1 MPGKRPTHLKA
12 RRAII
17 DAARRMNAL
26 GLNHGTSG
34 NVGYRVGERFL
45 VTPSGLDYDAITPA
59 DIVDMDFDGS
69 HQGTRCPTSEW
80 RLHRDILAT
89 RPEVD
94 AVLHSHAVHCTAL
107 AVHGMEIPAVHYMVA
122 AAGGTNIRCA
132 PYRTPTTQALSDVAV
147 PALKDRTACLLQ
159 NHGVVV
165 LGETPDACV
174 NLLVEV
180 EYLAELYSRTLA
192 HRRRH
197 RQRAQRHPEPEDG
210 RGAGDHED
218 LRQTARRRS
227 SGGVVRF
234 AGAGGL
240 RLTPSPAIR
249 EASSRGFLRRF
260 P

>member
-1 MPGKRPTHLKA
+1 MPRTRSTHLKA
-12 RRAII
+12 RRAVI

-34 NVGYRVGERFL
+34 NVGYRVGGRFL

-69 HQGTRCPTSEW
+69 HQGTRRPTSEW

-147 PALKDRTACLLQ
+147 PALKDRRACLLQ

-180 EYLAELYSRTLA
+180 EYLAELYCRTLA
-192 HRRRH
+192 IGAATGNEPNVILSRKMAEVLEIMKTYGK
-197 RQRAQRHPEPEDG
+197 QPGDDPPE
-210 RGAGDHED
+210 A
-218 LRQTARRRS
+218 
-227 SGGVVRF
+227 
-234 AGAGGL
+234 
-240 RLTPSPAIR
+240 
-249 EASSRGFLRRF
+249 
-260 P
+260 

>member
-1 MPGKRPTHLKA
+1 MPRKKLTHLKA

-34 NVGYRVGERFL
+34 NVGFRVGERLL
-45 VTPSGLDYDAITPA
+45 VTPSGLDYDAMTPA
-59 DIVDMDFDGS
+59 DIVEMGFDGT
-69 HQGTRCPTSEW
+69 HAGDRRPTSEW
-80 RLHRDILAT
+80 RFHRDILAS

-122 AAGGTNIRCA
+122 AAGGTTIRCA

-147 PALKDRTACLLQ
+147 EALEERRACLLQ
-159 NHGVVV
+159 NHGVIV

-180 EYLAELYSRTLA
+180 EYLAELYCRTLA
-192 HRRRH
+192 VGSAVGAEPKVIS
-197 RQRAQRHPEPEDG
+197 QRKMGEVLEMLKTYGKQPGPG
-210 RGAGDHED
+210 
-218 LRQTARRRS
+218 
-227 SGGVVRF
+227 
-234 AGAGGL
+234 
-240 RLTPSPAIR
+240 
-249 EASSRGFLRRF
+249 SSRT
-260 P
+260 

>member
-45 VTPSGLDYDAITPA
+45 VTPSGLDYDAMTPG
-59 DIVDMDFDGS
+59 DIVDMDFDGR
-69 HQGTRCPTSEW
+69 HQGTRRPTSEW
-80 RLHRDILAT
+80 RLHRDILAI

-147 PALKDRTACLLQ
+147 PALKDRKACLLQ

-165 LGETPDACV
+165 LGETPDACA

-180 EYLAELYSRTLA
+180 EYLAELYCRTLA
-192 HRRRH
+192 IGAATGKEPNVILSRKMAEVLEIMKTYGK
-197 RQRAQRHPEPEDG
+197 QPGDDPPE
-210 RGAGDHED
+210 A
-218 LRQTARRRS
+218 
-227 SGGVVRF
+227 
-234 AGAGGL
+234 
-240 RLTPSPAIR
+240 
-249 EASSRGFLRRF
+249 
-260 P
+260 

>member
-1 MPGKRPTHLKA
+1 MPRKRSTHLKA
-12 RRAII
+12 RRAVI

-34 NVGYRVGERFL
+34 NVGYRVGGRFL
-45 VTPSGLDYDAITPA
+45 VTPSGLDYDAMTPA
-59 DIVDMDFDGS
+59 DIVDMDFDGG
-69 HQGTRCPTSEW
+69 HQGTRRPTSEW

-147 PALKDRTACLLQ
+147 PALKDRKACLLQ
-159 NHGVVV
+159 NHHGVVV

-180 EYLAELYSRTLA
+180 EYLAKLYCRTLA
-192 HRRRH
+192 IGAATGNEPKIIS
-197 RQRAQRHPEPEDG
+197 QRKMAEVLEIMKTYGKQPGDDSPE
-210 RGAGDHED
+210 A
-218 LRQTARRRS
+218 
-227 SGGVVRF
+227 
-234 AGAGGL
+234 
-240 RLTPSPAIR
+240 
-249 EASSRGFLRRF
+249 
-260 P
+260 